1 MEPEFYVEFDF
12 PGSKSL
18 MITEQ
23 VKNNVT
29 FFYNKKAETWLNE
42 NNVNFL
48 YYFFLK
54 FWQFVVISEL
64 SIENQFHLNKG
75 DFFDLLLK
83 TGTLV
88 KSKSNFAISYLFFVC
103 L

>member
-1 MEPEFYVEFDF
+1 MFHSLSSRSYVIKLKLVASNVNSFQPIYCYKPLEPEFYVEFDF

-54 FWQFVVISEL
+54 F
-64 SIENQFHLNKG
+64 
-75 DFFDLLLK
+75 
-83 TGTLV
+83 
-88 KSKSNFAISYLFFVC
+88 
-103 L
+103 